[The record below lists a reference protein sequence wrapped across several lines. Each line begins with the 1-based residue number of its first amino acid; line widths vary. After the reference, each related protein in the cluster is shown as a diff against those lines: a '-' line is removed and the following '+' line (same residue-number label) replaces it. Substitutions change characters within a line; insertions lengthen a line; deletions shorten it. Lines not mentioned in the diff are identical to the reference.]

1 MGSNFNTLTTK
12 ELIELLLKINPLQLN
27 KLNKQDNE
35 K

>member
-27 KLNKQDNE
+27 KQGNE
-35 K
+35 

>member
-27 KLNKQDNE
+27 KQDNE

>member
-27 KLNKQDNE
+27 KQD
-35 K
+35 

>member
-27 KLNKQDNE
+27 NQK
-35 K
+35 